1 VTLEATSRSAPTIR
15 GRQPLLV
22 VEDVDVYYGEVQ
34 ALWGVSLDV
43 YEGEIVT
50 LLGSN
55 GAGKTTTLRT
65 ISRLLRPRRGR
76 ILFQGQEIHGLSPH
90 SVVELGIAQVPEGR
104 RLWPNMSVWEHLR
117 LGAYPSR
124 ARADLDAQRERMVQL
139 FPRLG
144 ERRDQPA
151 GTLSGGEQQMV
162 AIARALMSRPRV
174 LMLDE
179 PSLGLAPLVVKE
191 VFDVVRSIRDAGT
204 TVLLVE
210 QAVSRVLEIAD
221 RGYVLETGRVVLQ
234 GTSADLLANPEVR
247 TAYLGF

>member
-1 VTLEATSRSAPTIR
+1 VDGLEVA
-15 GRQPLLV
+15 
-22 VEDVDVYYGEVQ
+22 YGEVQ
-34 ALWGVSLDV
+34 ALWGVSLEV
-43 YEGEIVT
+43 HAGEIVT

-65 ISRLLRPRRGR
+65 ISRLLRPRAGR
-76 ILFQGQEIHGLSPH
+76 ILFDGQEIQGLAPH
-90 SVVELGIAQVPEGR
+90 AVVALGIAQVPEGR
-104 RLWPNMSVWEHLR
+104 RLWPNLTVWENLR
-117 LGAYPSR
+117 LGAYPAR
-124 ARADLDAQRERMVQL
+124 ARADLETHRARLVEL

-144 ERRDQPA
+144 ERRDQLA

-162 AIARALMSRPRV
+162 AIARALMSQPRL

-191 VFDVVRSIRDAGT
+191 VFEVVRTIRDAGT

-210 QAVSRVLEIAD
+210 QNVNRALEVAD

-234 GTSADLLANPEVR
+234 GPSAELLANPEVR